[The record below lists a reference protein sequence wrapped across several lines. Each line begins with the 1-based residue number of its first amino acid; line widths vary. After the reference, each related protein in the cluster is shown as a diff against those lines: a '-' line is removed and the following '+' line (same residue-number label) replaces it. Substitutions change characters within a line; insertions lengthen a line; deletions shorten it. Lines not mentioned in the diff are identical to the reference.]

1 MYLKQMNPN
10 TEKDFLKAYDDYG
23 DAIFRYC
30 MLQTSQRELA
40 KDLTQETFTKVWE
53 YLLGGKVVEQ
63 IRPFLYRV
71 ATNLIID
78 YRRKKRPT
86 ISLESVMEEGS
97 DFEAKEGRENI
108 EMGFDGEYAIKKLS
122 QLDDKYKEA
131 LSLRYIEDMSIKEI
145 SEATGETET
154 NISVRLHRGMEKL
167 KNSFSHLR

>member
-1 MYLKQMNPN
+1 MNSN
-10 TEKDFLKAYDDYG
+10 TEKDFLKAYDNYG

-30 MLQTSQRELA
+30 YSQTSDRELA

-53 YLLGGKVVEQ
+53 YLLRGKVVEQ

-71 ATNLIID
+71 ATNLVID
-78 YRRKKRPT
+78 HRRKKRPQ
-86 ISLESVMEEGS
+86 ISLEFAMEEGS

-108 EMGFDGEYAIKKLS
+108 EMGFDGEYALKQLNK
-122 QLDDKYKEA
+122 LDDKYKQA
-131 LSLRYIEDMSIKEI
+131 LTLRYIENMSIKEI
-145 SEATGETET
+145 AESTGESET